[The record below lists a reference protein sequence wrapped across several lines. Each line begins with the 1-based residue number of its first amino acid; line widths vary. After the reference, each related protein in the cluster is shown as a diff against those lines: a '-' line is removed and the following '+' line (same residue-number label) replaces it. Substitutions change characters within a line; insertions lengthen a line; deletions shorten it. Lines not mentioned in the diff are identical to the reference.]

1 MQFFAQN
8 AHFAV
13 SLIAALAAFAV
24 FWLIFDAWLE
34 RRRRI
39 EAVKWAGF
47 GLLAIGFLVS
57 AATLEQRS
65 LIPGVLA
72 AQVAGFAFGL
82 RILGYA
88 MIALGQILD
97 PLQEIPKLDP
107 EEPTPTPSPTPTPPT
122 PTPATAPP
130 PQKTRKHSAGWAAV
144 GPAIKLIL
152 LPLLPFLVAG
162 LYLRRATVGLER
174 HLRPVAIAF
183 GWLGLCE
190 LFTGALVWQNTTNPL
205 LYRLVAAYGPLWWLA
220 QLALLIG
227 AVVLGRWVWQY
238 LTKRLFSQLFIVL
251 VTSTVL
257 IFFISTVGFSFLLMR
272 NMGNEALSEL
282 STASRVLGYSVSS
295 RQAEASAQAEVVSQN
310 PAVVAAVV
318 ARDRPALTTALANYL
333 AAHQLSSL
341 VVTDGSGQVL
351 LRAEDP
357 ARWGDSLS
365 SDSLVRRALIGESTQ
380 SVTSR
385 AGVIA
390 PSVALVAARPLRD
403 SGGSVIGVVMAGRSV
418 GNSFVDG
425 IKAATGLDSAV
436 YGGDVR
442 AATTL
447 VAADGITREIGI
459 RETTVTVRKTVL
471 SAGKN
476 YNGTTQFQHRAY
488 LAAYSP
494 LKDADGNPVAM
505 VLVARTR
512 DQLLAVAGQTIQL
525 TFLMAVI
532 LLLVSILPI
541 YLIARRLAGQMR

>member
-1 MQFFAQN
+1 M
-8 AHFAV
+8 
-13 SLIAALAAFAV
+13 
-24 FWLIFDAWLE
+24 
-34 RRRRI
+34 
-39 EAVKWAGF
+39 
-47 GLLAIGFLVS
+47 
-57 AATLEQRS
+57 
-65 LIPGVLA
+65 
-72 AQVAGFAFGL
+72 
-82 RILGYA
+82 
-88 MIALGQILD
+88 
-97 PLQEIPKLDP
+97 
-107 EEPTPTPSPTPTPPT
+107 
-122 PTPATAPP
+122 
-130 PQKTRKHSAGWAAV
+130 
-144 GPAIKLIL
+144 
-152 LPLLPFLVAG
+152 
-162 LYLRRATVGLER
+162 
-174 HLRPVAIAF
+174 
-183 GWLGLCE
+183 
-190 LFTGALVWQNTTNPL
+190 
-205 LYRLVAAYGPLWWLA
+205 
-220 QLALLIG
+220 
-227 AVVLGRWVWQY
+227 LGRWVWQY